1 MTNESSKDSRGA
13 TSGGVLVLVATP
25 IGNLGDMTQRA
36 IEALQSADVIC
47 CEDTR
52 HSGKLLAHFGV
63 TGKKLI
69 VINEHTEYDAR
80 EQIVSLVTSGSVV
93 ALITDA

>member
-1 MTNESSKDSRGA
+1 MTSDSSKDMRGS
-13 TSGGVLVLVATP
+13 TSGGALVLIATP
-25 IGNLGDMTQRA
+25 IGNLADMTQRA
-36 IEALQSADVIC
+36 IEALQNADVIC

-80 EQIVSLVTSGSVV
+80 EEIV
-93 ALITDA
+93 